1 MIFKFTSLNSLSLRN
16 NCYLQ
21 IKQFIPVKA
30 FLLISVGFIQVF
42 TLVEPALTESQVRN
56 NSNANNTQTIELSL
70 SDIVQLIIQNNR
82 TVKNNFLD
90 RIIEKQQLVEAQSKF
105 KPTLTPNFSV
115 SVNEDLSSSPDF
127 DSAVTGNSSS
137 SLAEDNASNSFDDST
152 AENNTSISSDGF
164 DGFDGFDG
172 SGGNFERSL
181 QIGANLQTSW
191 GTKFT
196 LTADPLADFEILGLE
211 IRQPLLR
218 GAGTKVNQASVKSAR
233 LSNTRQIFQLK
244 QSLSDQIT
252 EGIKA
257 YRTLIQAQEE
267 VKIRQK
273 SLESRRRDLQIQTAL
288 VKAGRRARAD
298 LIQLQASLAGAEEQ
312 LLGARNSLSQ
322 ANSDLLG
329 FIDTDQHLKIAVPI
343 ENVQALTREKF
354 SLPVENNQQ
363 DLLPRAY
370 AQRPDYLQA
379 QLDTKIARFDLIEP
393 QDNRRWQLDAVS
405 NFNLGDSSQAIAS
418 LQLTRTFKDQ
428 SLNTAFQSARVQFLQ
443 RQNDLQDLKEAVR
456 IEVRQQVT
464 NVNSNLAKIEKAR
477 RAKELAEKRL
487 EIVKKLYLRGRGG
500 VDIFEVTSQQDEVV
514 EAQNTELNAIIDYL
528 NAKTDLEQSLGTT
541 LDTWRKSLSDRPNN
555 IRR

>member
-1 MIFKFTSLNSLSLRN
+1 MFKLTNQNSLSLRN
-16 NCYLQ
+16 TLRNNRHFK
-21 IKQFIPVKA
+21 IRQFLPTKA
-30 FLLISVGFIQVF
+30 FLLISVGFIQIF
-42 TLVEPALTESQVRN
+42 TWVEPSLAQSPVPKDSGAN
-56 NSNANNTQTIELSL
+56 NSQTVELSL
-70 SDIVQLIIQNNR
+70 SNIVQLVIQNNR

-127 DSAVTGNSSS
+127 DSAVTASSD
-137 SLAEDNASNSFDDST
+137 SLIAEDDTTTSFDDST

-164 DGFDGFDG
+164 DGSG
-172 SGGNFERSL
+172 SNFEHSL
-181 QIGANLQTSW
+181 QIGANLRTPL
-191 GTKFT
+191 GTNIT

-218 GAGTKVNQASVKSAR
+218 GAGTKVNQASIKSAS
-233 LSNTRQIFQLK
+233 LSNTRQVFQLK

-252 EGIKA
+252 ESIKA

-273 SLESRRRDLQIQTAL
+273 SLESRRRDLQVQITL

-298 LIQLQASLAGAEEQ
+298 LVQLEASLAGAEEQ

-329 FIDTDQHLKIAVPI
+329 FIDTDRNLKIAVPI
-343 ENVQALTREKF
+343 ENIQALTKENF

-418 LQLTRTFKDQ
+418 LELTRTFEDQ
-428 SLNTAFQSARVQFLQ
+428 SLNTAFQNARIQFLQ
-443 RQNDLQDLKEAVR
+443 RQNDLQDLREAVR
-456 IEVRQQVT
+456 IEVSQQVT

-477 RAKELAEKRL
+477 RAKELAEERL

-514 EAQNTELNAIIDYL
+514 EAQNTELNAIVDYL
-528 NAKTDLEQSLGTT
+528 NARTDLEQSLGTT
-541 LDTWRKSLSDRPNN
+541 LNTWQEFINQVDYISE
-555 IRR
+555 